1 MSTHI
6 TNQDDEFAQP
16 MQTTET
22 AQQSQYEAYLLRLW
36 RSDGKTWHASLQSVR
51 TGERHM
57 FADRESLLTFL
68 SRQLGAAQEEENSD
82 ATVIQGA

>member
-22 AQQSQYEAYLLRLW
+22 AQPSQYEAYLLRLW
-36 RSDGKTWHASLQSVR
+36 RSDGKTWHASLQAVR

-68 SRQLGAAQEEENSD
+68 SRQLGAAPEEENSD